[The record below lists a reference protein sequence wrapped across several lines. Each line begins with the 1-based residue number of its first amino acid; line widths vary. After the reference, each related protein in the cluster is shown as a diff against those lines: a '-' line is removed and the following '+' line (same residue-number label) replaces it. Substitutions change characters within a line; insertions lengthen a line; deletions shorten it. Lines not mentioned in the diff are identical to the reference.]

1 MCNESVSEGLLV
13 PMSDKELESMLN
25 TAKDDMEW
33 TERAKHLDEAGIK
46 KQAKKKDDILE
57 VGQIFFSIWKL
68 TLCLLMYRIEIG
80 HRNWQGWGLNKAL
93 AVL

>member
-68 TLCLLMYRIEIG
+68 KLCLLMYRIEIG
-80 HRNWQGWGLNKAL
+80 HRNCQGWGLN
-93 AVL
+93 

>member
-1 MCNESVSEGLLV
+1 MQFASFRLVSMNGQCTDISLCFRNLFKICNESVSEGLLV

-57 VGQIFFSIWKL
+57 VGQIFFSI
-68 TLCLLMYRIEIG
+68 
-80 HRNWQGWGLNKAL
+80 
-93 AVL
+93 

>member
-13 PMSDKELESMLN
+13 PMSDKEIESMLN

-46 KQAKKKDDILE
+46 KQAKKKEDILE
-57 VGQIFFSIWKL
+57 VGQLFFFY
-68 TLCLLMYRIEIG
+68 LLMYKIEIG
-80 HRNWQGWGLNKAL
+80 QKKKMSLS
-93 AVL
+93 

>member
-1 MCNESVSEGLLV
+1 MCNESISEGLLV

-80 HRNWQGWGLNKAL
+80 HSNCQGWGLN
-93 AVL
+93 

>member
-33 TERAKHLDEAGIK
+33 AERAKHLDEAGIK

-68 TLCLLMYRIEIG
+68 TLCLLMNRIEIG
-80 HRNWQGWGLNKAL
+80 HHNCQGWGLN
-93 AVL
+93 

>member
-68 TLCLLMYRIEIG
+68 TLCLLMNRIEIG
-80 HRNWQGWGLNKAL
+80 HRNCQGWGLN
-93 AVL
+93 

>member
-68 TLCLLMYRIEIG
+68 TLCLLMYRIVIG
-80 HRNWQGWGLNKAL
+80 HCNCQGWGLI
-93 AVL
+93 

>member
-68 TLCLLMYRIEIG
+68 TLCLLMNRIEIV
-80 HRNWQGWGLNKAL
+80 HRNCQGWGLN
-93 AVL
+93 

>member
-57 VGQIFFSIWKL
+57 VGQIFFSIWEL
-68 TLCLLMYRIEIG
+68 TLCLLMNRIEIG
-80 HRNWQGWGLNKAL
+80 HRNCQGWGLN
-93 AVL
+93 